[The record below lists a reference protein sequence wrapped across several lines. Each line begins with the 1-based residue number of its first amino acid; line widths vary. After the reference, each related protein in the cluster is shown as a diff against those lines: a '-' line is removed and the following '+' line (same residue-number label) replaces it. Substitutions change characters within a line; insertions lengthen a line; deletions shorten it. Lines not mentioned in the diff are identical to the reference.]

1 MDFCCTKV
9 FSNSQMTRIINYCTL
24 LSVSILLFFNR
35 CTKEDDLREKI
46 EVKVGRFEEALFKLK
61 PENVFDS
68 LPKLKE
74 IYAPFFTNTDDE
86 FWRNILLDSVHL
98 RLYTHVRDSFK
109 DIKDEIE
116 KIVPILE
123 RYKYHFNPP
132 FDTFYLYT
140 YVSRLDYDYPVIFSD
155 SLLFIA
161 LDLYLGEEHPAYGNQ
176 PRYLAREH
184 DKKFIPI
191 DVAYAISESLINEQK
206 QTSET
211 LLSHMIREGIKLY
224 VTRKLLPKEKENSIF
239 KYTKEQLDFCEEN
252 ERNIWLYFV
261 NNKLLF
267 DVNYMT
273 KKNFIDPAPFTKLGT
288 EFDNQIPG
296 RLGRWVGYKIVSQY
310 MRKNKNVTLK
320 DLIKTTDYHAI
331 FYQANYKP

>member
-1 MDFCCTKV
+1 MIF
-9 FSNSQMTRIINYCTL
+9 NSCTL
-24 LSVSILLFFNR
+24 E
-35 CTKEDDLREKI
+35 EDSRAKVEL
-46 EVKVGRFEEALFKLK
+46 KVGRFEQDFFKLS

-68 LPKLKE
+68 LPKLKK

-86 FWRNILLDSVHL
+86 FWRNILKDSVHL
-98 RLYTHVRDSFK
+98 RLYAHVRDSFK
-109 DIKDEIE
+109 YINKEIE
-116 KIVPILE
+116 QIVPVLE

-132 FDTFYLYT
+132 FEKFYLFT

-184 DKKFIPI
+184 DRKFIPI
-191 DVAYAISESLINEQK
+191 DVAYAISESLIIEQK

-224 VTRKLLPKEKENSIF
+224 ITRKLLPEEKEYNIF

-296 RLGRWVGYKIVSQY
+296 RLGRWIGYKIVSQY
-310 MRKNKNVTLK
+310 MRKNKNISLK
-320 DLIKTTDYHAI
+320 DLIKSTDYHSI